1 MSPSTNTIKLGT
13 LKKKSTRKQ
22 LLKFMKSFQKIFG
35 VAYYSPI
42 KNKRILKDQFVSKT
56 FLAFTLL
63 SISMVIFIGIGLFY
77 KSIPLLNSTSL
88 SNLLFSSEW
97 KPFKEAFGFYSFIVG
112 TLWVTAISII
122 IALPLS
128 ILSAIYLSEYAH
140 SRVRKLVLPLI
151 ELLSGIPPVLYGV
164 WGVLVIVPLIQ
175 DRIAPHFVEFT
186 TGYSVLAGGI
196 VLAIMIFPLII
207 SIIIEVFDNVPEDLR
222 NASLSLGATQWQTT
236 KKVVLRKSFDGII
249 AAVVL
254 AISRAFG
261 ETIAVLMV
269 CGNLAQI
276 PNSIFDSGYPLP
288 ALIANNYGEMMSIPM
303 YDSAIMFAALLLFVI
318 IFLFNTVSRVILYRI
333 EKRNT

>member
-1 MSPSTNTIKLGT
+1 MKNI
-13 LKKKSTRKQ
+13 R
-22 LLKFMKSFQKIFG
+22 LLKD
-35 VAYYSPI
+35 
-42 KNKRILKDQFVSKT
+42 RFVSNF
-56 FLAFTLL
+56 FLTLTL
-63 SISMVIFIGIGLFY
+63 FSISTMVVIGLGLFY
-77 KSIPLLNSTSL
+77 KSLPILHSNSL

-97 KPFKEAFGFYSFIVG
+97 KPFKEAFGFYPFIIG
-112 TLWVTAISII
+112 TFWVTGIAII

-128 ILSAIYLSEYAH
+128 MLTAIYLSEYANI
-140 SRVRKLVLPLI
+140 RVRKLVLPLI

-175 DRIAPHFVEFT
+175 DKIAPHFVAFT

-207 SIIIEVFDNVPEDLR
+207 SILIEVFDNVPQELR

-236 KKVVLRKSFDGII
+236 KKVLLSKSVDGIV

-269 CGNLAQI
+269 CGNLAQV
-276 PNSIFDSGYPLP
+276 PKSVFDSGYPLP

-303 YDSAIMFAALLLFVI
+303 YDSALMFAALLLFVI
-318 IFLFNTVSRVILYRI
+318 IFLFNAISRIILFRI
-333 EKRNT
+333 EKRTN